1 MDCISTLSATKVSA
15 FLHDIEEYGA
25 SREQIFQAAQLNAA
39 VLQYPD
45 HRITSLE
52 FRRVLQETVRLTG
65 NENIGLLQGQDFLK
79 GFSNI
84 VGYVLMNCR
93 TLGEAAD
100 KYCKYEKIVDGTSI
114 SEIQESKVQVCLKCT
129 MIDDVPFCG
138 KSRGRPQP
146 SEGSQ
151 SCFR

>member
-25 SREQIFQAAQLNAA
+25 SREQILQTAQLNAA

-114 SEIQESKVQVCLKCT
+114 SEIQELKVQVCLKCT

-151 SCFR
+151 S